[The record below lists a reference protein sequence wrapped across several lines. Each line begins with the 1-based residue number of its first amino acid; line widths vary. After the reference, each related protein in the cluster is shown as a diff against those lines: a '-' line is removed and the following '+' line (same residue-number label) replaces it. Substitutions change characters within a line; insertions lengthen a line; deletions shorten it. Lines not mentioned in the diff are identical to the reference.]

1 MFISIFKNEF
11 DEFINYKKSLGYVY
25 RKETIYWYDKLD
37 KHFHKNNL
45 NRKEINKEIYEKWLI
60 KRENESNNTYAL
72 RYTAIRQFCIYLIN
86 NKYENIYY
94 SDEYNIRYKKE

>member
-1 MFISIFKNEF
+1 MFISIFKDEF
-11 DEFINYKKSLGYVY
+11 DEFIKYKKSLGYFY

-37 KHFHKNNL
+37 KYFCENNL
-45 NRKEINKEIYEKWLI
+45 TRKEINKEIYDKWLI
-60 KRENESNNTYAL
+60 KREKESSNTYAL

-94 SDEYNIRYKKE
+94 SDE